1 MSGVI
6 LALDQGT
13 TSSRALVVDAAG
25 SILGVAQREFS
36 QYYPK
41 AGWVEHNAEEI
52 WESQRGV
59 IGEALK
65 KADTSPDAVAA
76 VGITNQRETT
86 IIWDRRSGTPIANA
100 IVWQCRRT
108 AEMCERLAKDGHAGT
123 IQEKTGLVIDAY
135 FSGTKVK
142 WLLDSVEGA
151 RAKAEAGAL
160 CFGTVDSWLLWKLTG
175 GQVHQTDVTNA
186 ARTMLFNIHTGDWDQ
201 EILDLLSIPRQILP
215 EVCPSSH
222 IYAETEPG
230 IIGNRRIPIAGM
242 AGDQHAALFGQACFE
257 PGMIKNT
264 YGTGAFVLVNTG
276 SNAVTSRKR
285 LLTTPAWKIGG
296 ETVYAMEGSIFIA
309 GAAVQWLRDSLH
321 IIDNAEESEQ
331 LARAAS
337 EEARVYV
344 VPAFVG
350 LGAPHWDSYARG
362 GILGITAATGRKEL
376 VRATLD
382 SIAYQSRDV
391 VEAFRQEEDLG
402 LQIMRVDGG
411 ASANDYL
418 MQFQA
423 DILGLPVERPAET
436 ETTALGAAYLAGLA
450 SGIWSN
456 LAEVKRL
463 WRLDRRFEPT
473 MSTDERDALYAG
485 WKKALSRVSHWE
497 SPNQLHKES
506 HGA

>member
-1 MSGVI
+1 MSEVI

-13 TSSRALVVDAAG
+13 TSSRALVVDSAG
-25 SILGVAQREFS
+25 LILGVAQREFP

-52 WESQRGV
+52 WESQRVV
-59 IGEALK
+59 IGEALE
-65 KADTSPDAVAA
+65 KASMPPDAVAA

-86 IIWDRRSGTPIANA
+86 IIWDRRTGVPIANA
-100 IVWQCRRT
+100 IVWQGRRT
-108 AEMCERLAKDGHAGT
+108 APLCEKLIKDGHADT
-123 IQEKTGLVIDAY
+123 IQKKTGLVVDAY

-151 RAKAEAGAL
+151 RAKADAGDL

-186 ARTMLFNIHTGDWDQ
+186 SRTMLFNIHTGDWDQ
-201 EILDLLSIPRQILP
+201 EILDLLTIPRQILP
-215 EVCPSSH
+215 EVRPSS
-222 IYAETEPG
+222 YVFDKTAPG
-230 IIGNRRIPIAGM
+230 IVGDRRVPIAGM

-276 SNAVTSRKR
+276 HNAVASRNR
-285 LLTTPAWKIGG
+285 LLTTPAWKID
-296 ETVYAMEGSIFIA
+296 ERTVFAMEGSIFIA
-309 GAAVQWLRDSLH
+309 GAAVQWLRDSLR
-321 IIDNAEESEQ
+321 IIDNAEESEH
-331 LARAAS
+331 LARVAS

-362 GILGITAATGRKEL
+362 GILGITAATGRKEI

-402 LQIMRVDGG
+402 LRIMRVDGG

-450 SGIWSN
+450 AGVWTDLDEI
-456 LAEVKRL
+456 AQL
-463 WRLDRRFEPT
+463 WRLDWRFEPT
-473 MSTDERDALYAG
+473 MSEDEREEHYAG
-485 WKKALSRVSHWE
+485 WKKALGRVSHWE
-497 SPNQLHKES
+497 SPE
-506 HGA
+506 GGREE